1 MLKIRGP
8 RVVAALVI
16 GAALAAAG
24 AAYQNMFRNPL
35 VSPDI
40 LGVSAGAAVG
50 AVLGIF
56 LSLNVILIQSLAFAF
71 GLAAVG
77 LVYVTANAVRGH
89 DPLLVLVLAGVVVG
103 SLLGA
108 CVALMKY
115 LADPYNQLPAIT
127 FWLLGS
133 IASASPADV
142 WSALPLMLLGL
153 APMWLLRWRI
163 NLLSLDDEE
172 ARALGV
178 ETGRIRF
185 AVIAAATLMTSA
197 AVAISGVI
205 GWIGLVIPHFA
216 RMLVG
221 PDFARLLPTSILLG
235 AGFLLGVDTLAR
247 TVARI
252 EIPLGVLT
260 AFVGTPLF
268 LWQLATARRSLADE
282 TGSAASRFRLP
293 RQARSDATSRWR
305 SRRERCC
312 ACSARTAAARRR
324 YSRRCSAC
332 CPSRAER
339 CSWMGWICARAGG
352 TRSREPVSYVPQA
365 HAAFFPYTVREVV
378 LMGRTAHLGVFATPS
393 RRDHEIAEGGARAH
407 EPRAS
412 RRIGIYAHLR
422 GRAAARRWWRG
433 RSRRMRR
440 SWSWTSRPP
449 TSTSATRCGCSSTC
463 RTSRAPASA
472 CFFPRTIPI
481 RSSCAPTG

>member
-1 MLKIRGP
+1 MMPPRISLAVLGACAALVALIVIAFSVGRFPVTLGDLASLLWAHLTGAGHGLDPTVEAIVLKIRGP
-8 RVVAALVI
+8 RVVAALLI

-56 LSLNVILIQSLAFAF
+56 LSLNVIAIQSLAFVF
-71 GLAAVG
+71 GLGAVG

-133 IASASPADV
+133 LASASPADV
-142 WSALPLMLLGL
+142 WSTLPLMLLGL

-197 AVAISGVI
+197 SVAISGVI

-216 RMLVG
+216 RLLVG
-221 PDFARLLPTSILLG
+221 PDFARLLPTSVLLG
-235 AGFLLGVDTLAR
+235 AAFLLGVDTLAR

-268 LWQLATARRSLADE
+268 LWQLATARR
-282 TGSAASRFRLP
+282 
-293 RQARSDATSRWR
+293 
-305 SRRERCC
+305 
-312 ACSARTAAARRR
+312 
-324 YSRRCSAC
+324 
-332 CPSRAER
+332 
-339 CSWMGWICARAGG
+339 GW
-352 TRSREPVSYVPQA
+352 Q
-365 HAAFFPYTVREVV
+365 
-378 LMGRTAHLGVFATPS
+378 
-393 RRDHEIAEGGARAH
+393 
-407 EPRAS
+407 
-412 RRIGIYAHLR
+412 
-422 GRAAARRWWRG
+422 
-433 RSRRMRR
+433 
-440 SWSWTSRPP
+440 
-449 TSTSATRCGCSSTC
+449 
-463 RTSRAPASA
+463 
-472 CFFPRTIPI
+472 
-481 RSSCAPTG
+481 

>member
-1 MLKIRGP
+1 MSRTAVAVLGALAALVLLIIVAFSVGRYPVPAGDLVNLLWAKLSGGAHGVDSTIEAVVWKIRGP
-8 RVVAALVI
+8 RVVSAILI

-56 LSLNVILIQSLAFAF
+56 LSLNVIMIQSLAFAF
-71 GLAAVG
+71 GLGAVV
-77 LVYVTANAVRGH
+77 LVYVVSNTVRGH

-133 IASASPADV
+133 LAAATPSDV
-142 WSALPLMLLGL
+142 WSTLPLILLGL
-153 APMWLLRWRI
+153 VPMWLLRWRI

-178 ETGRIRF
+178 ETGRIRIV
-185 AVIAAATLMTSA
+185 VIAAATLMTSA
-197 AVAISGVI
+197 AVAVSGII

-216 RMLVG
+216 RLLMG
-221 PDFARLLPTSILLG
+221 PDFSRLLPTSILLSST
-235 AGFLLGVDTLAR
+235 LLLAVDTLAR

-268 LWQLATARRSLADE
+268 LWQLATARR
-282 TGSAASRFRLP
+282 
-293 RQARSDATSRWR
+293 
-305 SRRERCC
+305 
-312 ACSARTAAARRR
+312 
-324 YSRRCSAC
+324 
-332 CPSRAER
+332 
-339 CSWMGWICARAGG
+339 GW
-352 TRSREPVSYVPQA
+352 Q
-365 HAAFFPYTVREVV
+365 
-378 LMGRTAHLGVFATPS
+378 
-393 RRDHEIAEGGARAH
+393 
-407 EPRAS
+407 
-412 RRIGIYAHLR
+412 
-422 GRAAARRWWRG
+422 
-433 RSRRMRR
+433 
-440 SWSWTSRPP
+440 
-449 TSTSATRCGCSSTC
+449 
-463 RTSRAPASA
+463 
-472 CFFPRTIPI
+472 
-481 RSSCAPTG
+481 